1 MNFQPVT
8 FNPAKGRAT
17 KPGTALLEA
26 FDENGKQ
33 VGVLLVE
40 VFGHDVAYSFRS
52 GDLIEKSTGKV
63 DNETFSR
70 DVLSGVSAV
79 LFPFGYKVR
88 IPA

>member
-1 MNFQPVT
+1 MNLQPII
-8 FNPAKGRAT
+8 FNPVKKEAS
-17 KPGTALLEA
+17 PGTALLEA
-26 FDENGKQ
+26 FDDTGKQ
-33 VGVLLVE
+33 VGTLLVE
-40 VFGHDVAYSFRS
+40 VNGHNVSYSFRS

-79 LFPFGYKVR
+79 LFPFGYKIR